1 MTNRYMQLISWKKS
15 SNKSLIHFVMDF
27 YERVKRCALNK
38 VTNVMDWL
46 TTMIIVA
53 NHDDV
58 QVQKKLLL
66 QKDLRLDKAK
76 AICKEEEKA
85 AKTSQMLGALH
96 T

>member
-1 MTNRYMQLISWKKS
+1 MQVVELISWKKS
-15 SNKSLIHFVMDF
+15 SNKSLIHFVTDF

-85 AKTSQMLGALH
+85 AKTSQMLGASH